1 MRASF
6 SSWCDEYYNLKMLL
20 IGELFR
26 SKAILER
33 RQDAV
38 KKKLYTCIVLKEGN
52 FYIHTN
58 RKPSRIQFIIDT
70 PALVYFREDKGRQD
84 QYWEGNQFK
93 SDGYKCNLPGQ

>member
-33 RQDAV
+33 RQAAV
-38 KKKLYTCIVLKEGN
+38 KTHLKVDFSKNKGSNQDYISHSNFNTNYQILSRNVQGLY
-52 FYIHTN
+52 
-58 RKPSRIQFIIDT
+58 
-70 PALVYFREDKGRQD
+70 
-84 QYWEGNQFK
+84 
-93 SDGYKCNLPGQ
+93 

>member
-33 RQDAV
+33 RQAAV
-38 KKKLYTCIVLKEGN
+38 KKVAG
-52 FYIHTN
+52 
-58 RKPSRIQFIIDT
+58 QFMIF
-70 PALVYFREDKGRQD
+70 L
-84 QYWEGNQFK
+84 
-93 SDGYKCNLPGQ
+93 

>member
-33 RQDAV
+33 RQAAV
-38 KKKLYTCIVLKEGN
+38 KNQISYMTTGGTGRKADG
-52 FYIHTN
+52 TN
-58 RKPSRIQFIIDT
+58 HVCD
-70 PALVYFREDKGRQD
+70 
-84 QYWEGNQFK
+84 
-93 SDGYKCNLPGQ
+93 